1 MRITGAPMGALVDG
15 AAGGFK
21 GRWLWLLPAP
31 AGVIVLD
38 DPVVEGVLAQAEAE
52 AG

>member
-1 MRITGAPMGALVDG
+1 MGTFVDG
-15 AAGGFK
+15 AGGGFK
-21 GRWLWLLPAP
+21 GRRLWLLPAP
-31 AGVIVLD
+31 APAPAPVIVPD

>member
-1 MRITGAPMGALVDG
+1 MGTFVNG
-15 AAGGFK
+15 AAGGFE

-31 AGVIVLD
+31 ATAPARVIVPD
-38 DPVVEGVLAQAEAE
+38 DPVAEGVLAQAEAE